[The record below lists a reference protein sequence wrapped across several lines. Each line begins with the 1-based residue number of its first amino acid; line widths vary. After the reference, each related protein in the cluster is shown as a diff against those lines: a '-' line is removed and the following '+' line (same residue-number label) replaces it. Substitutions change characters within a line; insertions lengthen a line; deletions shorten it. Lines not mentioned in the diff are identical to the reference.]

1 MTQPAPIHIEEPVHE
16 HFELSYASY
25 KVLPRTVLQSMP
37 VWWQRAFVDLM
48 DLLDEAGAD
57 LPAPDYS
64 VHAGEWKYPDDLD
77 IDRLR
82 RLGYRWGP
90 GRSVIYDAV
99 GNELDPGRPC
109 VLDPLPDPLPHYQ
122 RGRTRIPLREIQ
134 RPAWLP
140 AHPEAE

>member
-1 MTQPAPIHIEEPVHE
+1 MTQSDPINTDSPVHE

-48 DLLDEAGAD
+48 DLLDEAGTD
-57 LPAPDYS
+57 LPATDYFVQAGDWKSPD
-64 VHAGEWKYPDDLD
+64 AMAP
-77 IDRLR
+77 DRLR

-90 GRSVIYDAV
+90 GKTVLYAAD
-99 GNELDPGRPC
+99 GHDLDPSRTC
-109 VLDPLPDPLPHYQ
+109 AFDPRPDPLPHYQ
-122 RGRTRIPLREIQ
+122 RGRTRVPLREIQ

-140 AHPEAE
+140 AQPEAE